1 MGAKRQLVELWSLAW
16 DLCDADADGSVT
28 MDECIS
34 IDQKLAKSAG
44 RHFDPEKS
52 RQKFA
57 CGEWGPNVDD
67 EGAQTISLDA
77 YVDVQLGQTHPTEYI
92 KMAADLAKHIQLCVA
107 LHRKQQ
113 KYRLQLVEHF
123 GKLFEFADWQRDG
136 VVTSYECIALDR
148 QVCTA
153 MRKYFSEE
161 SSKDNWLT
169 MDKDNSGG
177 VDLKEFVEGNMKQI
191 APELYERSC
200 AAVEQVL
207 DDVRKARRAGHQ
219 HIEDLLERA
228 FLSYDWSGKGVIER
242 SVAQTLDEQ
251 LLGLDLLRRFF
262 VEANVSARVK
272 QQAQID
278 AADFVH
284 DRLSSI
290 SPDTYK
296 EVIAGLD
303 PLVAAIEE
311 TRRRQEHYR
320 QKLISVFT
328 LAFEICDTG
337 GDGEVSMQ
345 ECILLDEQV
354 RVHYFSVCFRACSL
368 ANFESVAFKPRGR
381 LLRCWIAS
389 STRSNANTP
398 GATWILMGMAQSPS
412 KTRNGQ
418 PCGCGLSM

>member
-1 MGAKRQLVELWSLAW
+1 M
-16 DLCDADADGSVT
+16 
-28 MDECIS
+28 
-34 IDQKLAKSAG
+34 
-44 RHFDPEKS
+44 H
-52 RQKFA
+52 
-57 CGEWGPNVDD
+57 
-67 EGAQTISLDA
+67 
-77 YVDVQLGQTHPTEYI
+77 
-92 KMAADLAKHIQLCVA
+92 
-107 LHRKQQ
+107 
-113 KYRLQLVEHF
+113 
-123 GKLFEFADWQRDG
+123 RDG
-136 VVTSYECIALDR
+136 LVSQDECIALDR
-148 QVCTA
+148 QMCTA

-161 SSKDNWLT
+161 SSKNSWRS

-228 FLSYDWSGKGVIER
+228 FLAADWSGKGVIEQ

-345 ECILLDEQV
+345 ECVLLDEQV
-354 RVHYFSVCFRACSL
+354 RGHYFSR
-368 ANFESVAFKPRGR
+368 SVFPR
-381 LLRCWIAS
+381 L
-389 STRSNANTP
+389 
-398 GATWILMGMAQSPS
+398 QS
-412 KTRNGQ
+412 R
-418 PCGCGLSM
+418 